1 MENNFT
7 PLEQKVIDACRQM
20 YNDGNELIYIG
31 DLEVAGNSKQ
41 VRGAMASLVKK
52 GVMDV
57 NNEDGGLITLF
68 EKYR

>member
-20 YNDGNELIYIG
+20 YNDGNELIFIG
-31 DLEVAGNSKQ
+31 DLESAGSSKQ
-41 VRGAMASLVKK
+41 VRGAIASLVKK
-52 GVMDV
+52 GVLDV

-68 EKYR
+68 TEHR